1 MSSVMSPVM
10 TICFYLAVGLVIL
23 WIAGALA
30 SFVKKKTDNTFLSA
44 VTWFASAYLLF
55 EFSLVLLNKLGLNQ

>member
-1 MSSVMSPVM
+1 MSPVM
-10 TICFYLAVGLVIL
+10 TICFYLTIGLVIL

-30 SFVKKKTDNTFLSA
+30 SFVKRKTDNTFFSA

-55 EFSLVLLNKLGLNQ
+55 EFSLILVGKLGI